1 MAHAAKNLDRWRLCG
16 AHVMLAR
23 SLKIGIVCPYSWDTP
38 GGVQNHVRDLAEFL
52 IAAGH
57 HVSVLAP
64 VIDEKSLPDYV
75 VNAGKPISIPYNGA
89 VARILFGPVAFA
101 RVRQWI
107 SHGEFDLLHLHEPA
121 IPSIS
126 LLACW
131 AADGPM
137 VGTFHAAAKRQK
149 IIFAIGPI
157 LEPAIEKLSARIAV
171 SEAARLTLT
180 DHLDTDAVVIP
191 NGIYASR
198 YQDGKPQER
207 WQGNT
212 IGFIGRFEEP
222 RKGLSVLL
230 EALPVIARFAP
241 DVKVFVAGPGDPAEV
256 EKSIDPQLRHRFNFL
271 GKISEE
277 DKANFMT
284 SVALYVAPNTGGES
298 FGIIL
303 AEALAGGAC
312 VVASDIPAF
321 DDLLGHG
328 EFGALF
334 KSEDSTDLA
343 KIIIDLLR
351 DEKKRTELA
360 SAGRK
365 RGQSFDWNVIAQQIY
380 SVYEMSIVGSEK
392 VKLASDTRSWN
403 RFLSKDDK

>member
-1 MAHAAKNLDRWRLCG
+1 M
-16 AHVMLAR
+16 MLSR
-23 SLKIGIVCPYSWDTP
+23 SLKIGIVCPYSWDIP
-38 GGVQNHVRDLAEFL
+38 GGVQNHIRDLAEFL

-57 HVSVLAP
+57 QLSVLAP
-64 VIDEKSLPDYV
+64 ALDDDKLPSYV

-89 VARILFGPVAFA
+89 VARVLFGPVAFS

-107 SHGEFDLLHLHEPA
+107 SNGDFDLLHLHEPA

-180 DHLDTDAVVIP
+180 DHLDTDAIVIP

-198 YQDGKPQER
+198 YHNGVQQEK

-222 RKGLSVLL
+222 RKGLSILL

-241 DVKVFVAGPGDPAEV
+241 DVKVLVAGPGDSTEV
-256 EKSIDPQLRHRFNFL
+256 EKSIHPQLRHRFEFL
-271 GKISEE
+271 GKISEQ
-277 DKANFMT
+277 DKANFMS
-284 SVALYVAPNTGGES
+284 SVSLYVAPNTGGES

-321 DDLLGHG
+321 DDLLGQG
-328 EFGALF
+328 QFGALF

-343 KIIIDLLR
+343 KVVIDLLR
-351 DEKKRTELA
+351 DERKRVELA
-360 SAGRK
+360 KAGK
-365 RGQSFDWNVIAQQIY
+365 ARGQSFDWEIVAQQIY
-380 SVYEMSIVGSEK
+380 SVYEMSIVGNDK
-392 VKLASDTRSWN
+392 VKLASDTRSWS
-403 RFLSKDDK
+403 RFLNKDDK